1 MGSGKSVI
9 GAALAKALNYKYI
22 DLDAYLEEQEDRSIA
37 QLFKE
42 KGELYFRKKEAA
54 TVSHLLQKKGNQVI
68 ALGGGTPCYGTVM
81 EDILNTPNA
90 RTIYL
95 KASVNTLTDRLFPE
109 REHRPLIAHL
119 ETQEVLE
126 EFIRK
131 HLFERNFYYLKSHH
145 IISVANETPEE
156 IATKIERNAKVK
168 VGGSYSKKTDI
179 S

>member
-22 DLDAYLEEQEDRSIA
+22 DLDAYLEEQENCSIT
-37 QLFKE
+37 QFFKD
-42 KGELYFRKKEAA
+42 KGELYFRKKEAV
-54 TVSHLLQKKGNQVI
+54 TVSHLLQKKGNHVI

-95 KASVNTLTDRLFPE
+95 KASVDTLTDRLFPE

-131 HLFERNFYYLKSHH
+131 HLFERGFYYNCA
-145 IISVANETPEE
+145 SVVVSVDDRATNAIVEE
-156 IATKIERNAKVK
+156 IVLRLF
-168 VGGSYSKKTDI
+168 
-179 S
+179 

>member
-131 HLFERNFYYLKSHH
+131 HLFERGFYYNRA
-145 IISVANETPEE
+145 SVVVSVDDRATNAIVEE
-156 IATKIERNAKVK
+156 IVL
-168 VGGSYSKKTDI
+168 GLF
-179 S
+179 